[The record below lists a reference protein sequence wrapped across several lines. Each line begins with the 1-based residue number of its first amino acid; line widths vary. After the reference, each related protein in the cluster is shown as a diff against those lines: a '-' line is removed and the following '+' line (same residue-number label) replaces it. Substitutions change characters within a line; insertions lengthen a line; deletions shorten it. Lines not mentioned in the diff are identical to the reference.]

1 MAGSNFPAT
10 VLKEGEPDEAGG
22 TTARNVLD
30 GVWFGAPLHSALTD
44 VPLGSWT

>member
-1 MAGSNFPAT
+1 MAGSNVPAT

-22 TTARNVLD
+22 TRARNVLD
-30 GVWFGAPLHSALTD
+30 GVWFGAPHSALTD